1 MFIDKAKIKIVSG
14 AGGNGAVAWR
24 KEKFIPKGGP
34 AGGDGG
40 KGGDVYIIADENM
53 STLLDF
59 KYRSKFEAGNGE
71 NGGPK
76 NMHGKNGSDIYVKVP
91 CGTIIRD
98 FGSKKIIGDLVTTG
112 QKVLIASG
120 GRGGRG
126 NARFAT
132 SVKRAPQFCEPGEP
146 GIERDIELELKTIA
160 DVGLVGLPNAGKS
173 TLISVLSAAKP
184 KIADYP
190 FTTLTPNLGVVRK
203 PEGDGFVVADIPGLI
218 EGASMGAGLGLEFL
232 RHVERTKLLVHMLDL
247 TEEDP
252 IKNYNII
259 NQELQNYGGK
269 LKDIFQAVVLN
280 KVDAAE
286 EDKVN
291 SIKEHFQKAN
301 KDVFVISAAT
311 GQGIQDL
318 LNYLIRKTEEIPATS
333 FDIEIEED
341 KIAYD
346 HDDSGF
352 IIYKD
357 KKSFSIVG
365 GKVERLVSVT
375 DLRNTTAVFRL
386 QNILKSMGVFTALEE
401 SGIKDGDLVKIGNYE
416 FEYYSEE
423 LKEVHD
429 ER

>member
-1 MFIDKAKIKIVSG
+1 MFIDKSKIKITSG
-14 AGGNGAVAWR
+14 SGGNGAVAWR
-24 KEKFIPKGGP
+24 KEKYIPKGGP

-40 KGGDVYIIADENM
+40 KGGDVYILADDNL

-59 KYRSKFEAGNGE
+59 KYKSKFAAGNGE
-71 NGGPK
+71 NGGTK
-76 NMHGKNGSDIYVKVP
+76 NMHGKNGNDIYIKVP

-98 FGSKKIIGDLVTTG
+98 SASNKIIGDLVTPN

-132 SVKRAPQFCEPGEP
+132 SIKRAPQFCEPGEP
-146 GIERDIELELKTIA
+146 GIERDIDLELKLIA
-160 DVGLVGLPNAGKS
+160 DVGLIGLPNAGKS

-190 FTTLTPNLGVVRK
+190 FTTLTPNLGVVKK
-203 PEGDGFVVADIPGLI
+203 PDGDGFVVADIPGLI
-218 EGASMGAGLGLEFL
+218 EGASHGAGLGLEFL
-232 RHVERTKLLVHMLDL
+232 KHIERTKLLVHLLDM

-259 NQELQNYGGK
+259 NQELETYGGK
-269 LKDIFQAVVLN
+269 LKDIFQTVTLN
-280 KVDAAE
+280 KIDAADE
-286 EDKVN
+286 EKIN
-291 SIKEHFQKAN
+291 STKEYFIKEN
-301 KDVFVISAAT
+301 KDVFAISAAT
-311 GQGIQDL
+311 GQGVHDL
-318 LNYLIRKTEEIPATS
+318 INYLIAKTKEIPAPT

-357 KKSFSIVG
+357 KKSYSIVG
-365 GKVERLVSVT
+365 GKIDRLVSVT
-375 DLRNTTAVFRL
+375 DLRNTEAVFRL

-401 SGIKDGDLVKIGNYE
+401 SGIKDGDLVIIGNYE

>member
-1 MFIDKAKIKIVSG
+1 MFIDKSKIKIVSG
-14 AGGNGAVAWR
+14 SGGNGAVAWR
-24 KEKFIPKGGP
+24 KEKYVPKGGP

-40 KGGDVYIIADENM
+40 KGGDVYIIADDNL

-59 KYRSKFEAGNGE
+59 KYKSKFAAGNGE
-71 NGGPK
+71 NGGAK
-76 NMHGKNGSDIYVKVP
+76 NMHGKNGNDIYIKVP

-98 FGSKKIIGDLVTTG
+98 SSSNKIIGDLINSE

-132 SVKRAPQFCEPGEP
+132 SIKRAPQFCEPGEP
-146 GIERDIELELKTIA
+146 GIERDLELELKLIA

-190 FTTLTPNLGVVRK
+190 FTTLTPNLGMVKK
-203 PEGDGFVVADIPGLI
+203 PDGDGFVVADIPGLI
-218 EGASMGAGLGLEFL
+218 EGASHGAGLGLEFL
-232 RHVERTKLLVHMLDL
+232 RHIERTKLLVHLLDM

-252 IKNYNII
+252 VKNFKII
-259 NQELQNYGGK
+259 NQELESYGGK
-269 LKDIFQAVVLN
+269 LKDIFQAVALN
-280 KVDAAE
+280 KIDASDTE
-286 EDKVN
+286 KIDSTKKYFE
-291 SIKEHFQKAN
+291 KEN
-301 KDVFVISAAT
+301 KDVFTISAAT
-311 GQGIQDL
+311 GQGVQDL
-318 LNYLIRKTEEIPATS
+318 LNYLIKKTEEIPAPT
-333 FDIEIEED
+333 FDIEVEED

-357 KKSFSIVG
+357 KKVYSVVG

-375 DLRNTTAVFRL
+375 DLRNTEAVFRL

-401 SGIKDGDLVKIGNYE
+401 SGIKDGDLVIIANYE